1 MPRRPFA
8 VTAALLLG
16 ATTAWVLGAPSVWA
30 ALPGDLAPSAPELQ
44 ESEQRLTN
52 LLATNRAVASATS
65 RLQATWALPPVTPEE
80 VAARAAAAAKA
91 AKPGADLSRTVHA
104 QTAVAVSTGSPCAD
118 ADRLALGWRIERFG
132 TAWRDTA
139 QAVRVAAARL
149 QATRQAPTAS
159 PLVDDRWAARL
170 DDLVE
175 QARLAERAWREAS
188 VWQARFV
195 RPVIQACPA
204 PELGPAAGVAASP
217 AWALGERPPAV
228 AVLARG
234 EGVVCP
240 DGERAEDAIVV
251 LEGATACWA
260 ASTPCACDPQPVE
273 PGAVVAEAR

>member
-1 MPRRPFA
+1 MPRRPVA
-8 VTAALLLG
+8 VALLLG
-16 ATTAWVLGAPSVWA
+16 ASTVCVLGAPRVWA

-44 ESEQRLTN
+44 ESEQRLQN

-80 VAARAAAAAKA
+80 AAARADASAKA
-91 AKPGADLSRTVHA
+91 AKPGADLSRTVRP
-104 QTAVAVSTGSPCAD
+104 QTAVASPTGSPCAN

-139 QAVRVAAARL
+139 QAVRVAAVRL
-149 QATRQAPTAS
+149 QTTRQAPTAY
-159 PLVDDRWAARL
+159 PLVDERWATRL
-170 DDLVE
+170 DALAE
-175 QARLAERAWREAS
+175 EARLAERAWREAS

-204 PELGPAAGVAASP
+204 PDLGPAPGVAAAP

-234 EGVVCP
+234 DGVVCP

-251 LEGATACWA
+251 LHGTTACWSV
-260 ASTPCACDPQPVE
+260 STPCACDPQPVE
-273 PGAVVAEAR
+273 PGAVVAEPR